1 MTVGTKIAL
10 YSVRTNSKR
19 LWESMERDVFLDF
32 INEMNSPPPTESKSE
47 VEPPQSREQSKE
59 NIIPN
64 ERVAFLLFP
73 FFIELI
79 DQFKDTLKNLKNF
92 TRVFQEK
99 FNDKESSAYLNRII
113 SEDIKRI
120 ELVQNSLLTYIRINN
135 PIIKTNTVNTL
146 IEEELRKYQTALE
159 EKRIKLFKTL
169 EKNLPETAVP
179 DDQLRYI
186 LSCVLQYV
194 MALIG
199 VNGNLGLFTKRVG
212 PQREAGGDQEGRF
225 IEILMVYTGYKK
237 PTEQLG
243 PSVGISAHRKG
254 RILDLALRLVDE
266 IVQRNRGIMKFEED
280 EEKGKT
286 TVSLRFPV
294 ERRKVVY
301 YQQPSESTEHVHKF
315 KTTFEKLS
323 SLEEMKRRG

>member
-1 MTVGTKIAL
+1 MEKDILFDLLNETFPSTTPGTKGE
-10 YSVRTNSKR
+10 T
-19 LWESMERDVFLDF
+19 E
-32 INEMNSPPPTESKSE
+32 SPP
-47 VEPPQSREQSKE
+47 SKE

-73 FFIELI
+73 FFIDLI

-92 TRVFQEK
+92 TRIFQEK
-99 FNDKESSAYLNRII
+99 FNDREFGVYLNRII
-113 SEDIKRI
+113 TDDIKKI

-146 IEEELRKYQTALE
+146 IEEELKKYQTEVE

-169 EKNLPETAVP
+169 EKNLPEIAVP

-199 VNGNLGLFTKRVG
+199 ANGNLGLFTKHYAFQKEVG
-212 PQREAGGDQEGRF
+212 EDQEGRF
-225 IEILMVYTGYKK
+225 IEILIAYSGYKK
-237 PTEQLG
+237 PTEQPG
-243 PSVGISAHRKG
+243 SPSGISAHQRE

-266 IVQRNRGIMKFEED
+266 IVQRNRGMMKFEED
-280 EEKGKT
+280 EKKGKSA
-286 TVSLRFPV
+286 VSLRFPV

-301 YQQPSESTEHVHKF
+301 FQQPSEVTANASKF
-315 KTTFEKLS
+315 KSTFEKLS
-323 SLEEMKRRG
+323 SLEEMKKGG

>member
-1 MTVGTKIAL
+1 
-10 YSVRTNSKR
+10 
-19 LWESMERDVFLDF
+19 MERDVFLDF
-32 INEMNSPPPTESKSE
+32 LNEMNPSPPPANKRG
-47 VEPPQSREQSKE
+47 VEPTPPKE

-73 FFIELI
+73 FFIEMI
-79 DQFKDTLKNLKNF
+79 DQFKDTLKSLRNV
-92 TRVFQEK
+92 TRIFQEK
-99 FNDKESSAYLNRII
+99 FNDKEFGGYLNRII
-113 SEDIKRI
+113 TEDIKKI

-135 PIIKTNTVNTL
+135 PITKTNTVNTL
-146 IEEELRKYQTALE
+146 IEEELKKYQPQLE
-159 EKRIKLFKTL
+159 EKKIKLFKTL
-169 EKNLPETAVP
+169 EKNLPEIPVP

-199 VNGNLGLFTKRVG
+199 ANGNLGVFTRHSA
-212 PQREAGGDQEGRF
+212 PQRELDEGHEGKS

-237 PTEQLG
+237 PSEQPG
-243 PSVGISAHRKG
+243 SASGISAHQKE

-266 IVQRNRGIMKFEED
+266 IVQRNRGIMRFDED
-280 EEKGKT
+280 ETKGKT

-301 YQQPSESTEHVHKF
+301 YQQPNELIDNVHKF

-323 SLEEMKRRG
+323 SLEEIKRGL

>member
-1 MTVGTKIAL
+1 MP
-10 YSVRTNSKR
+10 
-19 LWESMERDVFLDF
+19 RDVLLDF
-32 INEMNSPPPTESKSE
+32 INEMTPSSLPGNKGEVESPP
-47 VEPPQSREQSKE
+47 SKE

-79 DQFKDTLKNLKNF
+79 DQFKDTLKSLKNF
-92 TRVFQEK
+92 TRMFREK
-99 FNDKESSAYLNRII
+99 FSDKELGVYLNRII
-113 SEDIKRI
+113 TEDIKKI

-135 PIIKTNTVNTL
+135 PIVKTNTVNAL
-146 IEEELRKYQTALE
+146 IEEELKKYQTVLE
-159 EKRIKLFKTL
+159 EKKIKLFKTL
-169 EKNLPETAVP
+169 EKNLPEIAVP

-194 MALIG
+194 MAMIG
-199 VNGNLGLFTKRVG
+199 VNGNFGLFTKYFA
-212 PQREAGGDQEGRF
+212 PQRETGEDQEGRV
-225 IEILMVYTGYKK
+225 IEILVVYTGYKK

-243 PSVGISAHRKG
+243 SSLGISARQKE

-280 EEKGKT
+280 ENKGKT

-301 YQQPSESTEHVHKF
+301 YQQPSELNTSTHKF
-315 KTTFEKLS
+315 QTTFEKLS
-323 SLEEMKRRG
+323 SLEEMKREG